1 MGSSCAWRGKY
12 LTTVEL
18 PPVRLWPYS
27 CHIFIAA
34 QSQEPVLKTPRHRG
48 RKEGIPLLGS
58 RIDRIDK
65 PEIEVATAENGTMA
79 RICGRIDIDSSPA
92 LRALLL
98 TTLQGPGCNVLILD
112 LSAVTHMDSSGVATL
127 IEALRIARSHNTE
140 LRLQGLEGRLLGL
153 FQTTGIL
160 SLFHGSTRTNSQ
172 SGSKAV

>member
-1 MGSSCAWRGKY
+1 MAILLPY
-12 LTTVEL
+12 LLAV
-18 PPVRLWPYS
+18 
-27 CHIFIAA
+27 

-65 PEIEVATAENGTMA
+65 PEIEVVTGDNGTVA

-98 TTLQGPGCNVLILD
+98 TTLQGPACNVLILD
-112 LSAVTHMDSSGVATL
+112 LSAVTHIDSSGVATL
-127 IEALRIARSHNTE
+127 IEGLRIARSHNTE
-140 LRLQGLEGRLLGL
+140 VRLQGLEGRLLRL
-153 FQTTGIL
+153 FQSTGIL
-160 SLFHGSTRTNSQ
+160 SLFDGSTPTNSQ